1 MNSPAECAFRLP
13 HCLFSF
19 LGVLCIPSPK
29 WIYEKKTMENTQ
41 SGSSGCLFWTSGEPL
56 GYRLMCFSLSSS
68 CSMPSPPSG
77 FFFNVWF
84 PHNLTLRS
92 GAWWRMTLLRLTV
105 TFPSHLSLS
114 LVHLRSFYR
123 QLSLSQRL
131 KSTIWRD
138 SSTGKS
144 SGIKKKI
151 WDDWEWVEE
160 REEKGAQRV
169 CVRSLFDVPSIF
181 QTP

>member
-1 MNSPAECAFRLP
+1 MHSL
-13 HCLFSF
+13 SQMD
-19 LGVLCIPSPK
+19 I
-29 WIYEKKTMENTQ
+29 WKKTMENTQ

-77 FFFNVWF
+77 FFFSVRF

-92 GAWWRMTLLRLTV
+92 GAWWRMPLLRLAA

-114 LVHLRSFYR
+114 LVHLCSFYR

-131 KSTIWRD
+131 KGAIWCD

-160 REEKGAQRV
+160 REEKGAWRV
-169 CVRSLFDVPSIF
+169 CVCVCVACLMCLQSFKLRSCGM
-181 QTP
+181 